1 MKLTNTIAAGLT
13 ILALTVPTHASEEKE
28 SKFKEVFIGN
38 VLDTTG
44 SVPRNSTRF
53 TLMVEHYTTDEEA
66 RELAGLL
73 KEGGQDALN
82 KKLSKMQVGRVQ
94 FGSRISYRV
103 GIVRSLEKIDGG
115 RVVRVVTDRPI
126 SFVEQARMTR
136 TRDYDLG
143 IIELHL
149 DDESKGEGGII
160 VAARVSINEKNAL
173 EVESF
178 GLQGFRIV
186 NVQLQ

>member
-1 MKLTNTIAAGLT
+1 M
-13 ILALTVPTHASEEKE
+13 E
-28 SKFKEVFIGN
+28 
-38 VLDTTG
+38 
-44 SVPRNSTRF
+44 
-53 TLMVEHYTTDEEA
+53 
-66 RELAGLL
+66 
-73 KEGGQDALN
+73 
-82 KKLSKMQVGRVQ
+82 VGRVQ

-103 GIVRSLEKIDGG
+103 GIIRSLKKVDGG

-126 SFVEQARMTR
+126 SLQEQARMSR
-136 TRDYDLG
+136 TRDYNLG

-160 VAARVSINEKNAL
+160 VAAKVSINEKNAL